1 MQIEEEDNYG
11 RTVMIG
17 NFKAICLIDVLLHR
31 VFTLY
36 AIHVSSDR
44 LTENKDKEPNPNL
57 KPIHLL
63 LTEKGMVLHHFPVQ
77 LCKHRSK
84 MNNDYI
90 NTNSRRTRPG
100 SGLP

>member
-44 LTENKDKEPNPNL
+44 LTENKDKEPNPNFKKKQSL
-57 KPIHLL
+57 V
-63 LTEKGMVLHHFPVQ
+63 T
-77 LCKHRSK
+77 
-84 MNNDYI
+84 Y
-90 NTNSRRTRPG
+90 
-100 SGLP
+100 

>member
-1 MQIEEEDNYG
+1 
-11 RTVMIG
+11 MIG

-36 AIHVSSDR
+36 AIHVSIDR

-57 KPIHLL
+57 KKKTVTCYLL
-63 LTEKGMVLHHFPVQ
+63 RRVWFCTTF
-77 LCKHRSK
+77 RFNSANISK

-90 NTNSRRTRPG
+90 NTNSRRIRPG